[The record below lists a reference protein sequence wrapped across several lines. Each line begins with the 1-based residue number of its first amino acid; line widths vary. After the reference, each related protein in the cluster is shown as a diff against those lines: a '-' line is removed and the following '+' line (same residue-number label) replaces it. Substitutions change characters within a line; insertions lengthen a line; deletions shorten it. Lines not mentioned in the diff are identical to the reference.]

1 MWDPGFPVA
10 ERHVARLDGYH
21 RSFCMWSVHYRGTP
35 AAPGLVLALDTAAGA
50 SCLGLGFRVA
60 AGAEAETIAALR
72 ARELIS
78 SAYVEAEVAID
89 LRDRGPVTATTYVIN
104 TDHSQYCGQL
114 SLEDQAVVIARAQGE
129 RGPNTEYLHN
139 TAAHLAELGIEDP
152 DLNWLSARVRA
163 LAG

>member
-114 SLEDQAVVIARAQGE
+114 SLEDQAAVIARAQGE